1 MAKIIPISVCLLV
14 ILSFLGTT
22 SVLSDDC
29 VSIILEKD
37 TLKVG
42 DSFFVYPLTATINQ
56 NLSTGCVELVAVN
69 CKYCIYQAKNS
80 GTVVFQN
87 CGSMETVRIFPK
99 ESPFDALMNMIGRG
113 KN

>member
-1 MAKIIPISVCLLV
+1 MKKIILISIGLLV

-42 DSFFVYPLTATINQ
+42 DSFFVYPLNTTINQ
-56 NLSTGCVELVAVN
+56 NLSTGCVELVGVN
-69 CKYCIYQAKNS
+69 CKYCIYQAKSS
-80 GTVVFQN
+80 GTIVFQN

-99 ESPFDALMNMIGRG
+99 ESPFDALMNMLGLG